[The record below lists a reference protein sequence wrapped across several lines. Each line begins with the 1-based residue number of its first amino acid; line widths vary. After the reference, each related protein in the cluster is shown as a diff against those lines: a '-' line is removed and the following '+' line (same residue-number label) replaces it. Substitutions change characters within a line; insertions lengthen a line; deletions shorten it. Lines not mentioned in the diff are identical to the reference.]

1 MTQQDNGAGVSATE
15 PVRVLIV
22 DDQRVFA
29 EALALGLETNPGIR
43 CEGVVATAEDALER
57 LTASR
62 PQVVLMDMALPGA
75 SGIEATRQIKE
86 LYPDIR
92 VILLTGH
99 VRASA
104 VAAAAAVGASGFLP
118 KDAPFSDVMEAV
130 LAPVTANFLIDSGLV
145 ATLFSRDEDVSA
157 AEKGTT
163 DRPRLTRR
171 EQEVLALLSEGM
183 PATGVARNLGIS
195 LNTCR
200 GHIKS
205 ILAKMGAHS
214 QLEVVTAA
222 SHQRLDD
229 AHQPPGGSGP
239 SPRRSS
245 GGR

>member
-1 MTQQDNGAGVSATE
+1 MTQQDSGAGVATE

-43 CEGVVATAEDALER
+43 CEAVVATAEDALER
-57 LTASR
+57 LTTSR
-62 PQVVLMDMALPGA
+62 PGVVLMDMALPGA

-118 KDAPFSDVMEAV
+118 KDAPFRDVMEAV
-130 LAPVTANFLIDSGLV
+130 LAPVTANFLIDTALV
-145 ATLFSRDEDVSA
+145 ATLFSGHDDGGST
-157 AEKGTT
+157 EKHTA

-229 AHQPPGGSGP
+229 AHESPGAGGPP
-239 SPRRSS
+239 SPRPA
-245 GGR
+245 GGA